1 MLPKLSDAEVK
12 LLRLFA
18 TIVEAGGF
26 TAAQTQLNI
35 SQSRISSMMADLE
48 TRLGMRLCQRGR
60 VGFRLT
66 DKGRVV
72 YEASRRLFAGLED
85 FRAEV
90 GALRGRLVGEL
101 TVGVVDNTISNPDSH
116 LAEAI
121 SRFSSRPND
130 VQISVNIA
138 APTELEQAVL
148 QGRMQVAIGA
158 FHHHAAGLGYERLF
172 MEEQTL
178 CCGRGHPLFARH
190 PDQVTLADVIAVDY
204 ADRGYMEGAKTRK
217 PVELAAKATAY
228 HMEAL
233 ALLVLSGAYIAY
245 LPTHYAQSWVERGQ
259 MRPLMPRELAYHSL
273 FELITRRGTHRTLVL
288 RTFLEDLRQAHRHV
302 KLRPGRSAPPSAGV
316 GTSESGAPAA
326 PVRRRAAAK

>member
-1 MLPKLSDAEVK
+1 MLPKLNDTDIK

-26 TAAQTQLNI
+26 SAAQTQLNI
-35 SQSRISSMMADLE
+35 SQSRISGMMADLE
-48 TRLGMRLCQRGR
+48 ARLGMRLCQRGR

-72 YEASRRLFAGLED
+72 FEASRRLFAGLED

-101 TVGVVDNTISNPDSH
+101 TIGVVDNTISNPDSR
-116 LAEAI
+116 LADAI
-121 SRFSSRPND
+121 GRFSARPGD
-130 VQISVNIA
+130 VQISIHIA
-138 APTELEQAVL
+138 SPTDLEQAVL

-158 FHHHAAGLGYERLF
+158 FHHHAAGLGYQRLF

-178 CCGRGHPLFARH
+178 YCGRGHKLFAL
-190 PDQVTLADVIAVDY
+190 PPESMTLDAVAAADY
-204 ADRGYMEGAKTRK
+204 ADRGYMEGAKTEK
-217 PVELAAKATAY
+217 PAELAAKATAY

-245 LPTHYAQSWVERGQ
+245 LPTHYAAPWVERGQ
-259 MRPLMPRELAYHSL
+259 MRPLMARDLAYHSL
-273 FELITRRGTHRTLVL
+273 FELITRKGAHRTLVL
-288 RTFLEDLRQAHRHV
+288 RTFLEDLRDAHAEV
-302 KLRPGRSAPPSAGV
+302 SLRG
-316 GTSESGAPAA
+316 
-326 PVRRRAAAK
+326 RRAGQGPVAAKSPSRDLQ

>member
-35 SQSRISSMMADLE
+35 SQSRISTMMADLE
-48 TRLGMRLCQRGR
+48 ARLGMRLCQRGR
-60 VGFRLT
+60 IGFRLT

-72 YEASRRLFAGLED
+72 YEASRRLFAGLEE

-101 TVGVVDNTISNPDSH
+101 SIGVVDNTISNPDSH

-121 SRFSSRPND
+121 SRFSARPND
-130 VQISVNIA
+130 VQISVHIA

-178 CCGRGHPLFARH
+178 LCGRGHPLFASN
-190 PDQVTLADVIAVDY
+190 PDQISRADVIAADY
-204 ADRGYMEGAKTRK
+204 ADRGYMEGAKTAK
-217 PVELAAKATAY
+217 PLELAAKATAY

-245 LPTHYAQSWVERGQ
+245 LPTHYAAAWVERGQ
-259 MRPLMPRELAYHSL
+259 MRPLMARELTYHSL

-288 RTFLEDLRQAHRHV
+288 RTFLEDLRHAHRHV
-302 KLRPGRSAPPSAGV
+302 KLRPGRSAPPGAGASPGGAAADSA
-316 GTSESGAPAA
+316 
-326 PVRRRAAAK
+326 RRRAAAAK

>member
-1 MLPKLSDAEVK
+1 MNLTGLTAMLPKLNDADLK

-35 SQSRISSMMADLE
+35 SQSRISGMMSELE
-48 TRLGMRLCQRGR
+48 ARLGMRLCQRGR

-72 YEASRRLFAGLED
+72 YEASRRLFAGLQD

-101 TVGVVDNTISNPDSH
+101 SVGVVDNTISNPDSR
-116 LAEAI
+116 LADAI
-121 SRFSSRPND
+121 GRFSARPND
-130 VQISVNIA
+130 VQITVHIA

-148 QGRMQVAIGA
+148 QGRIQVAIGA
-158 FHHHAAGLGYERLF
+158 FHHHAAGLAYERLF

-178 CCGRGHPLFARH
+178 YCGRGHGLFAQ
-190 PDQVTLADVIAVDY
+190 PAGSITMEDVAAADY
-204 ADRGYMEGAKTRK
+204 ADRGYMEGATTQK
-217 PVELAAKATAY
+217 PAELTAKATAL

-233 ALLVLSGAYIAY
+233 ALLVISGAYIAY
-245 LPTHYAQSWVERGQ
+245 LPTHYAALWVERGQ
-259 MRPLMPRELAYHSL
+259 MRPLMARELAYHSL
-273 FELITRRGTHRTLVL
+273 FELATRKGTHRTLVL
-288 RTFLEDLRQAHRHV
+288 RTFLEDLRQAHADV
-302 KLRPGRSAPPSAGV
+302 SLRGRRP
-316 GTSESGAPAA
+316 A
-326 PVRRRAAAK
+326 PVGASAT

>member
-1 MLPKLSDAEVK
+1 MLPKLNDADIK

-35 SQSRISSMMADLE
+35 SQSRISGMMSDLE
-48 TRLGMRLCQRGR
+48 ARLGMRLCQRGR

-66 DKGRVV
+66 DKGRMVF
-72 YEASRRLFAGLED
+72 EASRRLFAGLED

-101 TVGVVDNTISNPDSH
+101 TIGVVDNTISNPDSR
-116 LAEAI
+116 LADAI
-121 SRFSSRPND
+121 GRFSARPND
-130 VQISVNIA
+130 VQISVTIA
-138 APTELEQAVL
+138 SPTELEQAVL

-178 CCGRGHPLFARH
+178 YCGRSHKLFAR
-190 PDQVTLADVIAVDY
+190 PPEAVAIADVSAAGY

-217 PVELAAKATAY
+217 PLELEASATAH

-245 LPTHYAQSWVERGQ
+245 LPTHYALPWVEHGQ
-259 MRPLMPRELAYHSL
+259 MRPLLPRQLAYHSL
-273 FELITRRGTHRTLVL
+273 FELTVRKGTHRTLVL
-288 RTFLEDLRQAHRHV
+288 RTFLEDLR
-302 KLRPGRSAPPSAGV
+302 
-316 GTSESGAPAA
+316 EAPADVA
-326 PVRRRAAAK
+326 RRRRATAAGPRRPADATAPSRPGI

>member
-1 MLPKLSDAEVK
+1 MLPKLSDADLK

-35 SQSRISSMMADLE
+35 SQSRISGMMAELE
-48 TRLGMRLCQRGR
+48 ARLGMRLCQRGR

-66 DKGRVV
+66 DKGLLVF
-72 YEASRRLFAGLED
+72 EASRRLFAGLED

-101 TVGVVDNTISNPDSH
+101 TIGVVDNTISNPDSR
-116 LAEAI
+116 LADAI
-121 SRFSSRPND
+121 GRFSARPGD
-130 VQISVNIA
+130 VQIAIRIA
-138 APTELEQAVL
+138 SPTELEQAVL

-178 CCGRGHPLFARH
+178 YCGRGHPLFTR
-190 PDQVTLADVIAVDY
+190 PPESIVREEIAAADY
-204 ADRGYMEGAKTRK
+204 ADRGYMEGAKTEK
-217 PVELAAKATAY
+217 PAELAAKVTAY

-245 LPTHYAQSWVERGQ
+245 LPTHYAAPWVERGQ
-259 MRPLMPRELAYHSL
+259 MRPLMARDLAYHSL
-273 FELITRRGTHRTLVL
+273 FERIIRKGAHRTLVL
-288 RTFLEDLRQAHRHV
+288 RTFLEDLRAAHGEV
-302 KLRPGRSAPPSAGV
+302 SLRG
-316 GTSESGAPAA
+316 
-326 PVRRRAAAK
+326 RRRALGDS

>member
-1 MLPKLSDAEVK
+1 MLPKLSDADVK

-26 TAAQTQLNI
+26 TPAQAQLNI
-35 SQSRISSMMADLE
+35 SQSRISSMMSDLE
-48 TRLGMRLCQRGR
+48 ARLGMRLCQRGR

-72 YEASRRLFAGLED
+72 YEASRRLFAGLEE
-85 FRAEV
+85 FRSEV

-101 TVGVVDNTISNPDSH
+101 VIGVVDNTVTNPDSH

-121 SRFSSRPND
+121 SRFSVRPND
-130 VQISVNIA
+130 VEVSVQIA
-138 APTELEQAVL
+138 APSDLESALL

-178 CCGRGHPLFARH
+178 YCGRVHPLFTRP
-190 PDQVTLADVIAVDY
+190 PDSIALAEITAADY
-204 ADRGYMEGAKTRK
+204 ADRGYMEGATTRK
-217 PVELAAKATAY
+217 PVELRAKASAC

-245 LPTHYAQSWVERGQ
+245 LPTHYAASWVERGQ
-259 MRPLMPRELAYHSL
+259 MRPLMPRALAYHSL
-273 FELITRRGTHRTLVL
+273 FELATRKGTHRTLAL
-288 RTFLEDLRQAHRHV
+288 RTFLDDLRHAHRNV
-302 KLRPGRSAPPSAGV
+302 TLRHRRSGPAG
-316 GTSESGAPAA
+316 TAIAN
-326 PVRRRAAAK
+326 AAARLVV